1 MIYETA
7 PIGLAVLT
15 TDCRYLLINQRLAE
29 ICGISIE
36 GHIGRSVRETV
47 PQVAEQV
54 EQIVQNI
61 LRTGEPMVG
70 IEVNGQRPDRSNA
83 DRFWTTHWHPL
94 KDPEGRVVRIN
105 VVAEEVTERKRAQAA
120 LASSE
125 ARFQELADNM
135 SQFAWTA
142 DATGSRTWFNR
153 RWYEYTGTTFEDVQ
167 GWGWQSLHHPDHM
180 NRAINRMREGYKS
193 GVPWEDTFPLRGR
206 DGKYRW
212 FLTRVVPI
220 RDQAGDIVRW
230 FGTNTDITQQIEAE
244 QALRNLNKTLAEG
257 VETQARER
265 DRIWNVSQDLL
276 VVADMEGRIVSINPA
291 WTATLGWTEDE
302 MIEGT
307 TERLIHPNDRDRTY
321 AELAKLVAGHK
332 TRRFDNRL
340 QRKDGTYCWLSW
352 RAVPDHDLIYA
363 VARDITELKRAA
375 EQLRQSRRELA
386 LVTSQTTMGAM
397 TASIAHEVGQ
407 PLAAIVTNA
416 NAGLRWLAREEPD
429 LAEVRAVLEKIANDG
444 RRTTEMISGIRAMF
458 RAGRGDTRP
467 VDVGALIGEVLDV
480 VHGDLESHQI
490 SVCKEIPGNL
500 PRVTAER
507 VQLQQVLYNL
517 IMNAVDA
524 MSSIADRN
532 RELIISAEIHG
543 GDNLKMMIADSG
555 CGIDA
560 DHMPRIFEPFF
571 TTKPHGLGMGLSI
584 CRSIIEAHG
593 GRLWAVPQQPH
604 GTAFY
609 IQLAVS
615 AEPKSNDVS
624 SSSVMSAVQE

>member
-15 TDCRYLLINQRLAE
+15 TDCRYVLINQRLTE
-29 ICGISIE
+29 ICGISIDD
-36 GHIGRSVRETV
+36 HIGRSVRETV

-61 LRTGEPMVG
+61 LGTGESMVG
-70 IEVNGQRPDRSNA
+70 IEVNGQRPDGSNA
-83 DRFWTTHWHPL
+83 ERFWMTHWHPL
-94 KDPEGRVVRIN
+94 KDPGGRVLGIN

-153 RWYEYTGTTFEDVQ
+153 RWYEYTGTTLEDVQ
-167 GWGWQSLHHPDHM
+167 GWRWRSLHHPDHM
-180 NRAINRMREGYKS
+180 DRVVNRMREGYKT
-193 GVPWEDTFPLRGR
+193 GAPWEDTFPLRGR

-220 RDQAGDIVRW
+220 RDQAGNVVRW

-244 QALRNLNKTLAEG
+244 RALRNLNDTLAER
-257 VETQARER
+257 VEAQARER

-291 WTATLGWTEDE
+291 WTATLGWAEDDL
-302 MIEGT
+302 IGTT
-307 TERLIHPNDRDRTY
+307 TERLIHPNDRERTRT
-321 AELAKLVAGHK
+321 ELANLVAGHK
-332 TRRFDNRL
+332 TRRFDNRI

-352 RAVPDHDLIYA
+352 RAVPDHGLIYA
-363 VARDITELKRAA
+363 VARDITELKRAE
-375 EQLRQSRRELA
+375 EQLHQSRRELA
-386 LVTSQTTMGAM
+386 LVSRQTTMGAM

-416 NAGLRWLAREEPD
+416 SAGLRWLARDEPD
-429 LAEVRAVLEKIANDG
+429 LAEVRAVLEKIVNDG

-467 VDVGALIGEVLDV
+467 VDVGALIAEVLDV

-490 SVCKEIPGNL
+490 SLRKEIL
-500 PRVTAER
+500 DDLRRVTAER

-524 MSSIADRN
+524 MSSVADRN
-532 RELIISAEIHG
+532 RELTVQAEIHD
-543 GDNLKMMIADSG
+543 DNLKITIADSG

-560 DHMPRIFEPFF
+560 DRMPRIFEPFF
-571 TTKPHGLGMGLSI
+571 TTKPHGMGMGLSI

-593 GRLWAVPQQPH
+593 GRLWAVPRLPH

-609 IQLAVS
+609 IQLPTCS
-615 AEPKSNDVS
+615 EPKLIDVS
-624 SSSVMSAVQE
+624 TSSVMSTVQE